1 MKKRSLILA
10 AFCLLFMTACQDK
23 KEVEEPDHLLS
34 KPEMKNLVYDMVLLD
49 AAMGVNEKRLKELDV
64 NMLEFLSEKYKI
76 DSIDLKQN
84 LLYYN
89 LSFDD
94 NTEIYQY
101 VKDSISALEKAYDS
115 ISKVTDSLSKIEK
128 KKNDSIIKLDTTSK
142 KALIKKALIKKA
154 KIIN

>member
-1 MKKRSLILA
+1 
-10 AFCLLFMTACQDK
+10 MTACQDK

-142 KALIKKALIKKA
+142 KALIKKA

>member
-1 MKKRSLILA
+1 
-10 AFCLLFMTACQDK
+10 MTACQNK
-23 KEVEEPDHLLS
+23 KEVEEPDHLLNKS
-34 KPEMKNLVYDMVLLD
+34 EMKNLVYDMVLLD

-64 NMLEFLSEKYKI
+64 NMLEFLSKKYKI

-89 LSFDD
+89 LNFDD

-101 VKDSISALEKAYDS
+101 VKDSISALEKTYDS

-128 KKNDSIIKLDTTSK
+128 KKSDSIIKLDTTSK
-142 KALIKKALIKKA
+142 KALIKKAKNID
-154 KIIN
+154 